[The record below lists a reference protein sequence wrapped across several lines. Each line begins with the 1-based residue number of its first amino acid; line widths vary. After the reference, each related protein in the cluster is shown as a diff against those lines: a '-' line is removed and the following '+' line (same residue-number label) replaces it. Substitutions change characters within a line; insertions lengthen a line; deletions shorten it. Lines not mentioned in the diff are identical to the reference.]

1 MQLVTCLLLLLC
13 AVGFPLLLFFH
24 ADAGEVGV
32 CYGRNGDNL
41 MDPASV
47 VRLLKK
53 NGVTMVRVYDTDQA
67 VLSAMANTGIKL
79 VVALPNEMLASAA
92 ADPSWAVQW
101 AKSNVKPYYPATD
114 IRGVTVGNEVFQQA
128 KGLTPQLVPAM
139 KNVQAALAGLGL
151 ADAIKVTTPIA
162 FDALKASSFPP
173 SKGQFRDDIAQ
184 SVMSPM
190 LDFLEQTG
198 SYLMV
203 NIYPYKAYASTNGAM
218 DINYAL
224 FRPNAGVV
232 DSGSGFTYHNLFDA
246 QLDTVYYAMDAVR
259 SSGNR
264 TAETMLRGRRKP
276 PPPPVPVK
284 QGEHSW
290 CTYCDGVENSQTYTN
305 NLIKHVVSGGA
316 STASSYSYSPLDAG
330 VGTPYR
336 PNEDISVYIFELF
349 NENEKS
355 SAEESNYGLFY
366 PNGQPVYQVDF
377 MAGGAPSPARSSWC
391 VANAAA
397 GDARL
402 QAALDWACGHG
413 ADCSAIQPGKTC
425 YQPNTKLAHAS
436 YAFNDYYQRK
446 GRASGT
452 CDFAGAASI
461 VYQQP
466 AGTCD
471 PNAGSWCVANAAV
484 GDSRLQAALDYA
496 CGHGADCSDIQP
508 GARCFNPDTKLAH
521 ASYAFNDYYQRNGR
535 SDQSCDFGGAGS
547 VVHQAQKIGS
557 CVLRSR
563 A

>member
-173 SKGQFRDDIAQ
+173 SKGEFRDDIAQ

-232 DSGSGFTYHNLFDA
+232 DGGSGFTYHNLFDA

-264 TAETMLRGRRKP
+264 TVETMLRGRRK
-276 PPPPVPVK
+276 VPVK
-284 QGEHSW
+284 HGEHSW
-290 CTYCDGVENSQTYTN
+290 CTYCDGVENSKTYTN

-316 STASSYSYSPLDAG
+316 STASYSPLDAA

-336 PNEDISVYIFELF
+336 PNDDISVYIFELF

-391 VANAAA
+391 VANVAA